1 MYYLLLPVQ
10 ELLVIFEAFLKEL
23 IFLAFYLFDVYLI
36 TLLGFSFSGIS
47 FLLIA
52 FLKSINASLTRLT
65 TVPLFV
71 VRALYSRSSN
81 LTLFCKSVI
90 YISLSIIKSF
100 NCFFGNILSIRFNSS
115 ILLERSKDFKA
126 LNCFFV
132 WFSKIYS
139 KREYVNVACCI
150 I

>member
-10 ELLVIFEAFLKEL
+10 ELLVIFEAFLIEL

-71 VRALYSRSSN
+71 VHS
-81 LTLFCKSVI
+81 TLDHLI
-90 YISLSIIKSF
+90 
-100 NCFFGNILSIRFNSS
+100 
-115 ILLERSKDFKA
+115 
-126 LNCFFV
+126 
-132 WFSKIYS
+132 
-139 KREYVNVACCI
+139 
-150 I
+150 

>member
-36 TLLGFSFSGIS
+36 TLSGFSFSGIS
-47 FLLIA
+47 FLLIV
-52 FLKSINASLTRLT
+52 FLKSINASLTSLT
-65 TVPLFV
+65 NFPLFV
-71 VRALYSRSSN
+71 VCSRSSN
-81 LTLFCKSVI
+81 LTLFCKGVI

-115 ILLERSKDFKA
+115 ILLEKFKDFKT
-126 LNCFFV
+126 LPCFFV

-139 KREYVNVACCI
+139 KRECVNLPCSVI
-150 I
+150 

>member
-36 TLLGFSFSGIS
+36 TLSGFSFSGIS
-47 FLLIA
+47 FLLIV
-52 FLKSINASLTRLT
+52 FLKSINASLTSLT
-65 TVPLFV
+65 NFPFFV
-71 VRALYSRSSN
+71 VCSRSSN
-81 LTLFCKSVI
+81 LTLFCKGVI

-115 ILLERSKDFKA
+115 ILLEKFKDFKT
-126 LNCFFV
+126 LTCFFV

-139 KREYVNVACCI
+139 KRECVNLPCSVI
-150 I
+150 